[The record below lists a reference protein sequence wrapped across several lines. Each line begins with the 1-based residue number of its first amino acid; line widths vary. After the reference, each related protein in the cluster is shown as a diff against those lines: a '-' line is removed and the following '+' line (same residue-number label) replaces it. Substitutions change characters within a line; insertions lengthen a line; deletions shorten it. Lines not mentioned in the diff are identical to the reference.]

1 MTGGGKLKEEI
12 SAYIDSELVAEEA
25 DALVDTL
32 RHEPDSRNDWFLYH
46 LTGDAMR
53 GQPTIDDGFS
63 IRILAKL
70 KTIEIDPLY
79 DPLDNSTT

>member
-1 MTGGGKLKEEI
+1 VTGDGKLKEKI
-12 SAYIDSELVAEEA
+12 SAYIDSELEVEEA
-25 DALVDTL
+25 DSLVDTL
-32 RHEPDSRNDWFLYH
+32 RYEPDARNDWFLYH
-46 LTGDAMR
+46 LSGDAMR

-70 KTIEIDPLY
+70 KDIDIDPQY

>member
-1 MTGGGKLKEEI
+1 VIGGGKLKEEI
-12 SAYIDSELVAEEA
+12 SAYIDSELIAEET

-32 RHEPDSRNDWFLYH
+32 RHEPDARNDWFLYH

-53 GQPTIDDGFS
+53 GQSTIDDGFS

-70 KTIEIDPLY
+70 KAVEIDPLY
-79 DPLDNSTT
+79 DPLDNLTT